1 MDATSPVSG
10 DLILV
15 EPARPGS
22 KVAVVTINRPDALN
36 ALTRSMMISLAS
48 AFRQLDADDGVAAV
62 VLAGRGRS
70 FCAGVDLTAAEEVFK
85 GDVNDPAANPVAQM
99 ELCRK
104 PIVGAVAGFAV
115 TAGFEIALAC
125 DLLVAGRSA
134 KFLDTHAK
142 FGIFPSWGLSQKLS
156 RLIGPNRARE
166 VSLTCMPVTAEMAE
180 KWGLANHI
188 VEDSQVLSKAI
199 EVAEAIARNNRNL
212 VVLYKSV
219 INDGLQLD
227 MKHARALEKERAV
240 NYYNGMTKEQFA
252 NMQKFIQGRSS
263 KPPSK
268 L

>member
-1 MDATSPVSG
+1 MAAASPDSG

-22 KVAVVTINRPDALN
+22 PVAVVTINRPGALN
-36 ALTRSMMISLAS
+36 ALTRPMMISLAT
-48 AFRQLDADDGVAAV
+48 AFRRLAADDGVAAI
-62 VLAGRGRS
+62 VLAGRGRA
-70 FCAGVDLTAAEEVFK
+70 FCSGVDLTAAEEVFK
-85 GDVNDPAANPVAQM
+85 GDVKDPAANPVAQM

-104 PIVGAVAGFAV
+104 PIIGAVAGFAV

-125 DLLVAGRSA
+125 DILVAGRSA

-156 RLIGPNRARE
+156 RVIGPNRARE
-166 VSLTCMPVTAEMAE
+166 VSLTCMPITAEMGE
-180 KWGLANHI
+180 KWGLVNH
-188 VEDSQVLSKAI
+188 VVDDNQVLNKAV
-199 EVAEAIARNNRNL
+199 EVAEAIAKNNRNL

-219 INDGLQLD
+219 INDGLELD
-227 MKHARALEKERAV
+227 LEHARSLEKERAHS
-240 NYYNGMTKEQFA
+240 YYNGMTKEQFA

-263 KPPSK
+263 KAPSK